1 MAGCCSFPN
10 LRGNLVFKNTFSHKD
25 VGLILSKVLSD
36 FCFDGSSPFS
46 TQAYKFLR
54 QKIISMELPPGLPLI
69 EAKISRE
76 LGASRTPVREAL
88 RQLANEHLID
98 VFPQSGNV
106 VSPIRAELVESAV
119 FIRSALEIANIRT
132 LAGQINAK
140 QLLELQQNLQLQEL
154 ALKEESYAH
163 FYELDEQLHCS
174 FFRFC
179 GREQVWELILSI
191 KAHLDRARILA
202 LPFFDMAGRDFS
214 YHQLL
219 VSALEKG
226 DPDAAGDYMKRHQ
239 DSLNNILTRYKNE
252 ITQYSD
258 RKA

>member
-1 MAGCCSFPN
+1 M
-10 LRGNLVFKNTFSHKD
+10 FKNSFSHND
-25 VGLILSKVLSD
+25 VGPILSKVLSG
-36 FCFDGSSPFS
+36 FSFDRSSPLS
-46 TQAYKFLR
+46 TQAYNFLR

-69 EAKISRE
+69 ETKISRE

-88 RQLANEHLID
+88 RQLASEHLID

-106 VSPIRAELVESAV
+106 VSPIKVELVEYAV
-119 FIRSALEIANIRT
+119 FVRSALEVANIRT

-154 ALKEESYAH
+154 ALKEESYAQ

-179 GREQVWELILSI
+179 GRKQVWELILSI
-191 KAHLDRARILA
+191 KAHLDRARILT
-202 LPFFDMAGRDFS
+202 LPFFDMAGRAFT
-214 YHQLL
+214 YHQFL

-226 DPDAAGDYMKRHQ
+226 DPDAAGDYMKSHL
-239 DSLNNILTRYKNE
+239 DSLNVLLTRYNKE
-252 ITQYSD
+252 ITQYLD
-258 RKA
+258 R